1 MDKEPD
7 IKLTEKD
14 FEGQPLLGDSNLLKL
29 SPCYQWES
37 PCHQWEWNIF
47 GGGEL
52 VVKLAQD
59 TPVWRRIITRILLG
73 SKWKRL

>member
-14 FEGQPLLGDSNLLKL
+14 FEGQSLLVNSNSFQIIWNHKW
-29 SPCYQWES
+29 QWDM
-37 PCHQWEWNIF
+37 F

-59 TPVWRRIITRILLG
+59 VTLWRRIITRILLG